1 MNKKNNGMKN
11 GLYYVLVVLAMVMVV
26 YFIFGNN
33 NQQSPDIDYSTF
45 QQQLEDGKVK
55 DMTIQPTNGVY
66 RIEGQ
71 YKEKQEVVCH
81 CGAQRKRRQKASQQ
95 PFYLVIQ
102 P

>member
-1 MNKKNNGMKN
+1 M
-11 GLYYVLVVLAMVMVV
+11 
-26 YFIFGNN
+26 
-33 NQQSPDIDYSTF
+33 
-45 QQQLEDGKVK
+45 EDGKVK

-71 YKEKQEVVCH
+71 YKEKQEVKDT
-81 CGAQRKRRQKASQQ
+81 GGLSLWAQRKRRQKASQQ